1 MLKCAHST
9 CLACPS
15 FFAPRRMTS
24 DVRFDAL
31 CAWLGRVLPAPMLS
45 IEPASADASFRR
57 YFRITLAAE
66 RSMTED
72 GATVRT
78 LIAMDAPPAHEDC
91 RPFVAVA
98 RMLADARVHSPVV
111 FAEALDEGF
120 LLLSD
125 LGTRLYLSA
134 LTEASAPGLYGDACA
149 ALIRWQLASKQGSL
163 PPYDE
168 AMLRRELDLFPDWY
182 IARHVGVTLDPAQ
195 RDTLSNV
202 FRRILDNNLAQAR
215 VYVHRDY
222 HSRNL
227 MVSDP
232 NPGVLD
238 FQGAVYGPITYD
250 LVSLLRDAYVDWDE
264 ALQIDWAARYWQRA
278 RAADLPVG
286 PDFGAFWRDFEW
298 MGVQRQLKV
307 LGIFARLYHRDGKDA
322 YLKEMPRVMRY
333 LRDACSRY
341 DELSPLRRLL
351 DLLEA
356 RQPAIGYSF

>member
-9 CLACPS
+9 CLARPS
-15 FFAPRRMTS
+15 FLAPRRMTS

-31 CAWLGRVLPAPMLS
+31 CTWLGRVLPSPMLS

-57 YFRITLAAE
+57 YFRITLSDE
-66 RSMTED
+66 QRLTPG
-72 GATVRT
+72 GAPVRT
-78 LIAMDAPPAHEDC
+78 LIAMDAPPSREDC

-98 RMLADARVHSPVV
+98 GMLAGAGLHSPAI
-111 FAEALDEGF
+111 FAEALDQGF

-125 LGTRLYLSA
+125 LGKETYLSA
-134 LTEASAPGLYGDACA
+134 LTEATAPALYGDACA
-149 ALIRWQLASKQGSL
+149 ALIRWQLASRRGSL

-168 AMLRRELDLFPDWY
+168 ALLRRELDLFPDWY
-182 IARHVGVTLDPAQ
+182 IARHIGVTPDQAQ
-195 RDTLSNV
+195 RDTLSKV
-202 FRRILDNNLAQAR
+202 FRRILDNNLAQAQ

-238 FQGAVYGPITYD
+238 FQDAVYGPITYD
-250 LVSLLRDAYVDWDE
+250 LVSLLRDAYVYWDE

-278 RAADLPVG
+278 RAAKLPVG
-286 PDFGAFWRDFEW
+286 ADFGAFWRDFEW

-322 YLKEMPRVMRY
+322 YLKDMPRVMRY
-333 LRDACSRY
+333 LRDASSRY

-351 DLLEA
+351 DELEA

>member
-1 MLKCAHST
+1 
-9 CLACPS
+9 
-15 FFAPRRMTS
+15 MTS

-31 CAWLGRVLPAPMLS
+31 CAWLGRVLPSPMLS

-57 YFRITLAAE
+57 YFRITLSDKQSLTTGGAA
-66 RSMTED
+66 
-72 GATVRT
+72 VRT
-78 LIAMDAPPAHEDC
+78 LIAMDAPPSREDC

-98 RMLADARVHSPVV
+98 RMLADAGVHSPAIL
-111 FAEALDEGF
+111 AEALDLGF

-125 LGTRLYLSA
+125 LGTQTYLSA
-134 LTEASAPGLYGDACA
+134 LTEASAPALYGDACA
-149 ALIRWQLASKQGSL
+149 ALIRWQLASRQGTL

-168 AMLRRELDLFPDWY
+168 ALLRRELDLFPDWY
-182 IARHVGVTLDPAQ
+182 IARHVGVTLDKTQ
-195 RDTLSNV
+195 RDTLSKV

-238 FQGAVYGPITYD
+238 FQDAVYGPITYD
-250 LVSLLRDAYVDWDE
+250 LVSLLRDAYVEWDE

-278 RAADLPVG
+278 RAAELPVG
-286 PDFGAFWRDFEW
+286 ADFGTFWRDFEW

-307 LGIFARLYHRDGKDA
+307 LGIFARLYHRDGKDG

-333 LRDACSRY
+333 LRDASSRY
-341 DELSPLRRLL
+341 DELSPLLRLL
-351 DLLEA
+351 DELQA
-356 RQPAIGYSF
+356 RQPAIGYSA

>member
-1 MLKCAHST
+1 
-9 CLACPS
+9 
-15 FFAPRRMTS
+15 MTS
-24 DVRFDAL
+24 DARYDAL
-31 CAWLGRVLPAPMLS
+31 CAWLGRVLPSPMLS
-45 IEPASADASFRR
+45 IEPASADASFRT
-57 YFRITLAAE
+57 YFRITLSDEHTLTPGGAA
-66 RSMTED
+66 
-72 GATVRT
+72 VRT
-78 LIAMDAPPAHEDC
+78 LIAMDAPPSREDC

-98 RMLADARVHSPVV
+98 GMLAGAGVHSPAIL
-111 FAEALDEGF
+111 AEALDQGF

-125 LGTRLYLSA
+125 LGKETYLSA
-134 LTEASAPGLYGDACA
+134 LTEATAPALYGDACA
-149 ALIRWQLASKQGSL
+149 TLIRWQLASRQGML

-168 AMLRRELDLFPDWY
+168 ALLRRELDLFPDWY
-182 IARHVGVTLDPAQ
+182 IARHAGVTLEQAQ
-195 RDTLSNV
+195 RDALTKM
-202 FRRILDNNLAQAR
+202 FRRILDNNLAQAQ

-227 MVSDP
+227 MVSNP

-238 FQGAVYGPITYD
+238 FQDAVYGPITYD

-278 RAADLPVG
+278 RAANLPVG
-286 PDFGAFWRDFEW
+286 ADFGTFWRDFEW

-341 DELSPLRRLL
+341 DELSPLLRLL
-351 DLLEA
+351 DELQA
-356 RQPAIGYSF
+356 RQPAIGYSA

>member
-1 MLKCAHST
+1 
-9 CLACPS
+9 
-15 FFAPRRMTS
+15 MTS

-31 CAWLGRVLPAPMLS
+31 CTWLGRVLPSPMLS

-57 YFRITLAAE
+57 YFRITLSDE
-66 RSMTED
+66 QRLTPG
-72 GATVRT
+72 GAPVRT
-78 LIAMDAPPAHEDC
+78 LIAMDAPPSREDC

-98 RMLADARVHSPVV
+98 GMLAGAGLHSPAI
-111 FAEALDEGF
+111 FAEALDQGF

-125 LGTRLYLSA
+125 LGKETYLSA
-134 LTEASAPGLYGDACA
+134 LTEATAPALYGDACA
-149 ALIRWQLASKQGSL
+149 ALIRWQLASRRGSL

-168 AMLRRELDLFPDWY
+168 ALLRRELDLFPDWY
-182 IARHVGVTLDPAQ
+182 IARHIGVTPDQAQ
-195 RDTLSNV
+195 RDTLSKV
-202 FRRILDNNLAQAR
+202 FRRILDNNLAQAQ

-238 FQGAVYGPITYD
+238 FQDAVYGPITYD
-250 LVSLLRDAYVDWDE
+250 LVSLLRDAYVYWDE

-278 RAADLPVG
+278 RAAKLPVG
-286 PDFGAFWRDFEW
+286 ADFGAFWRDFEW

-322 YLKEMPRVMRY
+322 YLKDMPRVMRY
-333 LRDACSRY
+333 LRDASSRY

-351 DLLEA
+351 DELEA

>member
-1 MLKCAHST
+1 M
-9 CLACPS
+9 
-15 FFAPRRMTS
+15 
-24 DVRFDAL
+24 
-31 CAWLGRVLPAPMLS
+31 
-45 IEPASADASFRR
+45 
-57 YFRITLAAE
+57 
-66 RSMTED
+66 
-72 GATVRT
+72 
-78 LIAMDAPPAHEDC
+78 
-91 RPFVAVA
+91 
-98 RMLADARVHSPVV
+98 
-111 FAEALDEGF
+111 
-120 LLLSD
+120 
-125 LGTRLYLSA
+125 
-134 LTEASAPGLYGDACA
+134 
-149 ALIRWQLASKQGSL
+149 
-163 PPYDE
+163 
-168 AMLRRELDLFPDWY
+168 
-182 IARHVGVTLDPAQ
+182 
-195 RDTLSNV
+195 

>member
-1 MLKCAHST
+1 
-9 CLACPS
+9 
-15 FFAPRRMTS
+15 MTS

-31 CAWLGRVLPAPMLS
+31 CAWLGRVLPSPMLS

-57 YFRITLAAE
+57 YFRITLSDEQSLTTGGAA
-66 RSMTED
+66 
-72 GATVRT
+72 VRT
-78 LIAMDAPPAHEDC
+78 LIAMDAPPSREDC

-98 RMLADARVHSPVV
+98 RMLADAGVHSPAIL
-111 FAEALDEGF
+111 AEALDLGF

-125 LGTRLYLSA
+125 LGTQTYLSA
-134 LTEASAPGLYGDACA
+134 LTEATAPALYGDACA
-149 ALIRWQLASKQGSL
+149 ALIRWQLASRQGTL

-168 AMLRRELDLFPDWY
+168 ALLRRELDLFPDWY
-182 IARHVGVTLDPAQ
+182 IARHVGVTLDKTQ

-227 MVSDP
+227 MISDP

-238 FQGAVYGPITYD
+238 FQDAVYGPITYD
-250 LVSLLRDAYVDWDE
+250 LVSLLRDAYVEWDE
-264 ALQIDWAARYWQRA
+264 ALQIDWAVRYWQRA
-278 RAADLPVG
+278 RAAELPVG
-286 PDFGAFWRDFEW
+286 ADFGTFWRDFEW

-333 LRDACSRY
+333 LREACSRY
-341 DELSPLRRLL
+341 DELSPLLRLL
-351 DLLEA
+351 DELQA
-356 RQPAIGYSF
+356 RQPAIGYSA